1 MSRSVLPVIFVAMM
15 TTFLEIGSAQRAGGA
30 RRTSNAVKCAA
41 DLGAGLKTKRQFCD
55 VVIAS
60 SGDAS
65 IAMAIPSHT
74 GAATLTFDLHNR
86 FLVPVVTLDPSLAY
100 SRHLA
105 VVAVIRPTG
114 EVIEQAAV
122 MREFRST
129 GDLFDTIGGG
139 GRPGGIKAVA
149 PSEPEEVRLTIPAGV
164 SGIGIVGIRLDVTT
178 RAGKEAFDAPGR
190 AIAIV
195 SNPRISYTP
204 R

>member
-1 MSRSVLPVIFVAMM
+1 MSRSVLPVILVAMM
-15 TTFLEIGSAQRAGGA
+15 TTFLEVGSAQRAGA
-30 RRTSNAVKCAA
+30 RRTSNSVKCAA

-65 IAMAIPSHT
+65 IAMPIPPHT
-74 GAATLTFDLHNR
+74 GTATLTFDLHNR
-86 FLVPVVTLDPSLAY
+86 FLMPVVTLDPSIAY
-100 SRHLA
+100 TRHLA
-105 VVAVIRPTG
+105 VVAVVRSTG

-129 GDLFDTIGGG
+129 TDLFDTIGGG

-149 PSEPEEVRLTIPAGV
+149 PSEPEEVRITIPAGV

>member
-1 MSRSVLPVIFVAMM
+1 MGRRLLLVAVVALIATSMAVS
-15 TTFLEIGSAQRAGGA
+15 SASEVVQ
-30 RRTSNAVKCAA
+30 RRTTSTVKCAA

-60 SGDAS
+60 SGEAS
-65 IAMAIPSHT
+65 VAMAIPPHT
-74 GAATLTFDLHNR
+74 GTATLTFDLHSR

-100 SRHLA
+100 TRHLA
-105 VVAVIRPTG
+105 VVAIVRSTG
-114 EVIEQAAV
+114 GVIEQAGV
-122 MREFRST
+122 MREFRSND
-129 GDLFDTIGGG
+129 DLFDTIGGG

-149 PSEPEEVRLTIPAGV
+149 PSEPEAIRITIPAGV
-164 SGIGIVGIRLDVTT
+164 SGIGIVGVRLDITT

-190 AIAIV
+190 AIAII